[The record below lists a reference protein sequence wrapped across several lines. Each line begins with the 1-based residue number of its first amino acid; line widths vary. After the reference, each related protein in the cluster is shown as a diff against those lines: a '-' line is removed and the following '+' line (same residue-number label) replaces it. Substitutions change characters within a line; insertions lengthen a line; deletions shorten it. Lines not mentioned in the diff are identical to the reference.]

1 MYEKPISTFAERLN
15 KAIKNR
21 GVSSAE
27 VARRTGISSAA
38 VSRYLRGSYTPKQN
52 KMYLLAR
59 YLRVN
64 PAWLMGY
71 DVSEEPVKEA
81 ISVKAREIRQSASI
95 HLVEDK
101 IQELTDI
108 LSAMKNDIT
117 FLSPS
122 EKGLILKY
130 RQIPTEQ
137 QVAIRATIDSMYALV
152 QQNAPTTTANSDEGE
167 S

>member
-1 MYEKPISTFAERLN
+1 
-15 KAIKNR
+15 
-21 GVSSAE
+21 
-27 VARRTGISSAA
+27 
-38 VSRYLRGSYTPKQN
+38 
-52 KMYLLAR
+52 MYLLAR

-152 QQNAPTTTANSDEGE
+152 QQNAPTTTANSDEGAL
-167 S
+167 